1 MAIENRIHKITM
13 AFSENE
19 TGEGHGHSSI
29 RTSLVHVPA
38 YIYVHKS

>member
-29 RTSLVHVPA
+29 RTSLVPA